1 MSVLKNYKSFSGRHW
16 ETGSIHNALAHQGF
30 IAPHTG
36 KPYSEE
42 FLLGMSG
49 GINFGYFTFQYTGLP
64 PQLAILTR
72 NTFDPFQTLLERMG
86 VPQEVYQTGSASKGL
101 DNLLSVLEEGKPAIV
116 WADAFSMPYEALSGR
131 VDYWAMQPIVVY
143 GHDGKRALVAD
154 RSGLGLEVSA
164 KRLEAARARI
174 KKDKFRVISLGEPSE
189 AKLVSSVNLAIWQC
203 VRAFTEAPPRGTR
216 SNFGLAAY
224 EHWSRMLTNTRNKQ
238 SWERF
243 FPAKEGHFSA
253 IAGNGPFP
261 GLLDAIFAWG
271 DMGAERER
279 FAVFLEEAAIMLKNQ
294 ALVEVAE
301 EFRKC
306 HALWINLADV
316 LGANKMPSL
325 MKAKKLIF
333 QRGSLFIQKGADA
346 MQPIKAINNEL
357 SQLSREWPK
366 NEGGNEMLIAGH
378 RKSVQS
384 AVNAIKDAEGLA
396 IQKLSKAMS
405 QLGN

>member
-1 MSVLKNYKSFSGRHW
+1 MSILKNYKSFSGRHW

-49 GINFGYFTFQYTGLP
+49 GISFGYFTFQYTGLP

-72 NTFDPFQTLLERMG
+72 NTFDPLQTLLERMG
-86 VPQEVYQTGSASKGL
+86 ILQEVYQTGSASKGL

-116 WADAFSMPYEALSGR
+116 WADAFSMPYEAKADR

-143 GHDGKRALVAD
+143 GHDGRRALVAD
-154 RSGLGLEVSA
+154 RSGLGMEVSA
-164 KRLEAARARI
+164 KGLEEARARI

-189 AKLVSSVNLAIWQC
+189 AKLVSSINLAIWQC
-203 VRAFTEAPPRGTR
+203 IRIFTEAPPRGTR
-216 SNFGLAAY
+216 SNFGLTAY
-224 EHWSRMLTNTRNKQ
+224 EHWSKMLINKRNKQ

-243 FPAKEGHFSA
+243 FPAEEGHFSA
-253 IAGNGPFP
+253 IAGHGPFP

-279 FAVFLEEAAIMLKNQ
+279 FAVFLEEAAILLKKQ
-294 ALVEVAE
+294 ALNEVAE

-306 HALWINLADV
+306 HALWIELAVV
-316 LGANKMPSL
+316 LGTSKMPSL
-325 MKAKKLIF
+325 MKAKELIF
-333 QRGSLFIQKGADA
+333 QRGLLFIQKGADA
-346 MQPIKAINNEL
+346 LEPIKEINDAL
-357 SQLSREWPK
+357 SQLGKDWAK
-366 NEGGNEMLIAGH
+366 NEGGDEKLIAKH
-378 RKSVQS
+378 RKRIQG
-384 AVNAIKDAEGLA
+384 AVNAINNAESRA
-396 IQKLSKAMS
+396 IQSLSRAMS
-405 QLGN
+405 